1 MREKERKLLLFAG
14 TTEGRMLAEYLS
26 KKRIACYV
34 STATEY
40 GKSLLQEE
48 QLSDIIILAG
58 RMNEEEIKTFL
69 TEKKIDCVVDA
80 THPFAKIVTENIV
93 NACKE
98 TQTGYIRCLR
108 EMETSSEDLAG
119 QEQVRVFESVREAAK
134 FLSTTEGN
142 ILITTGSKELKEYT
156 KIGNYQERCFAR
168 VLSTKAAVE
177 ESVRLGFEGKHLIAM
192 QGPFSKEL
200 NVAMLRQTEADYF
213 VTKESGKTGGF
224 EEKYEAA
231 METGTVL
238 VVVGRPE
245 EEGFGVEEV
254 CQKIAGQLADEQE
267 G

>member
-119 QEQVRVFESVREAAK
+119 QEQVRVLNLSERQPSFKYDRRKYSDYDREQRIERIYKDRKLSGKMLCEGVIDKSSDGRKREAW
-134 FLSTTEGN
+134 
-142 ILITTGSKELKEYT
+142 
-156 KIGNYQERCFAR
+156 
-168 VLSTKAAVE
+168 V
-177 ESVRLGFEGKHLIAM
+177 
-192 QGPFSKEL
+192 
-200 NVAMLRQTEADYF
+200 
-213 VTKESGKTGGF
+213 
-224 EEKYEAA
+224 
-231 METGTVL
+231 
-238 VVVGRPE
+238 
-245 EEGFGVEEV
+245 
-254 CQKIAGQLADEQE
+254 
-267 G
+267 

>member
-69 TEKKIDCVVDA
+69 TEKKIECVVDA

-98 TQTGYIRCLR
+98 MQTGYIRCLR
-108 EMETSSEDLAG
+108 ETETSGEDLAG
-119 QEQVRVFESVREAAK
+119 QEQVRVLN
-134 FLSTTEGN
+134 LS
-142 ILITTGSKELKEYT
+142 
-156 KIGNYQERCFAR
+156 ERQQSF
-168 VLSTKAAVE
+168 
-177 ESVRLGFEGKHLIAM
+177 
-192 QGPFSKEL
+192 
-200 NVAMLRQTEADYF
+200 
-213 VTKESGKTGGF
+213 
-224 EEKYEAA
+224 
-231 METGTVL
+231 
-238 VVVGRPE
+238 
-245 EEGFGVEEV
+245 
-254 CQKIAGQLADEQE
+254 
-267 G
+267 

>member
-69 TEKKIDCVVDA
+69 TEKKIDA

-108 EMETSSEDLAG
+108 EMETSSGDLAG
-119 QEQVRVFESVREAAK
+119 QEQVRVFESVREAVE
-134 FLSTTEGN
+134 FLSTTEGK

-192 QGPFSKEL
+192 QGPFSEEMNL
-200 NVAMLRQTEADYF
+200 ALLHQTRARYF
-213 VTKESGKTGGF
+213 VTKESGKAGGF
-224 EEKYEAA
+224 EEKLKAA
-231 METGTVL
+231 KNAGAVL
-238 VVVGRPE
+238 IVIGRPQE
-245 EEGFGVEEV
+245 IGRSVQEV
-254 CQKIAGQLADEQE
+254 CHFIESSFVKKEQE
-267 G
+267 

>member
-69 TEKKIDCVVDA
+69 TEKKIECVVDA

-108 EMETSSEDLAG
+108 ETETSGEDLAG
-119 QEQVRVFESVREAAK
+119 QEQVRVF
-134 FLSTTEGN
+134 TTGN
-142 ILITTGSKELKEYT
+142 VLIATGSKELKEYT

-192 QGPFSKEL
+192 QGPFSEEMNL
-200 NVAMLRQTEADYF
+200 ALLHQTRARYF
-213 VTKESGKTGGF
+213 VTKESGKAGGF
-224 EEKYEAA
+224 EEKLKAA
-231 METGTVL
+231 KNAGAVL
-238 VVVGRPE
+238 IVIGRPQE
-245 EEGFGVEEV
+245 IGRSVQEV
-254 CQKIAGQLADEQE
+254 CHFIESSFVKKEQE
-267 G
+267 

>member
-69 TEKKIDCVVDA
+69 TEKKIECVVDA

-108 EMETSSEDLAG
+108 ETETSGEDLAG
-119 QEQVRVFESVREAAK
+119 QEQVRVFESVRAAAE
-134 FLSTTEGN
+134 F
-142 ILITTGSKELKEYT
+142 
-156 KIGNYQERCFAR
+156 
-168 VLSTKAAVE
+168 LSTKAAVE

-192 QGPFSKEL
+192 QGPFSEEMNL
-200 NVAMLRQTEADYF
+200 ALLHQTRARYF
-213 VTKESGKTGGF
+213 VTKESGKAGGF
-224 EEKYEAA
+224 EEKLKAA
-231 METGTVL
+231 KNAGAVL
-238 VVVGRPE
+238 IVIGRPQE
-245 EEGFGVEEV
+245 IGRSVQEV
-254 CQKIAGQLADEQE
+254 CHFIESSFVKKEQE
-267 G
+267 

>member
-119 QEQVRVFESVREAAK
+119 QEQVRVFESVREAAE
-134 FLSTTEGN
+134 FLSTTEGK
-142 ILITTGSKELKEYT
+142 ILITTGSKELIKYT
-156 KIGNYQERCFAR
+156 KLTEYKERCFAR
-168 VLSTKAAVE
+168 VLSTEQAVM
-177 ESVRLGFEGKHLIAM
+177 ESVALGFEGKHLIAM
-192 QGPFSKEL
+192 QGPFSKEM
-200 NVAMLRQTEADYF
+200 NVATIHQTGAKYF
-213 VTKESGKTGGF
+213 VTKESGKAGGF
-224 EEKYEAA
+224 GEKVQAA
-231 METGTVL
+231 KETGAVL
-238 VVVGRPE
+238 VAVGRPKE
-245 EEGFGVEEV
+245 TGRTFSEV
-254 CQKIAGQLADEQE
+254 CKWLEKNL
-267 G
+267 

>member
-108 EMETSSEDLAG
+108 EMETSSGDLAG
-119 QEQVRVFESVREAAK
+119 QEQVRVFESVREAVE
-134 FLSTTEGN
+134 FLSTTEGK
-142 ILITTGSKELKEYT
+142 ILITTGSKELRGCYRQKQRW
-156 KIGNYQERCFAR
+156 K
-168 VLSTKAAVE
+168 KA
-177 ESVRLGFEGKHLIAM
+177 
-192 QGPFSKEL
+192 
-200 NVAMLRQTEADYF
+200 
-213 VTKESGKTGGF
+213 
-224 EEKYEAA
+224 
-231 METGTVL
+231 
-238 VVVGRPE
+238 
-245 EEGFGVEEV
+245 
-254 CQKIAGQLADEQE
+254 
-267 G
+267 

>member
-119 QEQVRVFESVREAAK
+119 QEQVRVFESVKAMQRGSRVFKYDRRKDSDYDREQRIERIYKDRKLSGKMLCEGVIDKSSDGRKREA
-134 FLSTTEGN
+134 
-142 ILITTGSKELKEYT
+142 
-156 KIGNYQERCFAR
+156 
-168 VLSTKAAVE
+168 
-177 ESVRLGFEGKHLIAM
+177 
-192 QGPFSKEL
+192 
-200 NVAMLRQTEADYF
+200 
-213 VTKESGKTGGF
+213 
-224 EEKYEAA
+224 
-231 METGTVL
+231 
-238 VVVGRPE
+238 
-245 EEGFGVEEV
+245 GV
-254 CQKIAGQLADEQE
+254 
-267 G
+267 